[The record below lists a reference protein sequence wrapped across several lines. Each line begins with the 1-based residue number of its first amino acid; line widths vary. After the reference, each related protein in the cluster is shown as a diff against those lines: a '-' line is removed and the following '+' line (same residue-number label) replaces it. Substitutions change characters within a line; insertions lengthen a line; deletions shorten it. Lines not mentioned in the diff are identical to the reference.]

1 MTNLQINPW
10 ELGDN
15 LNSTAIPATCK
26 GKFTLVKMV
35 HPKNKGVRNGIVGT
49 FLMTSYEDD
58 NGNKVELV
66 TATESE
72 AGYKVEFPNGK
83 RSMIGTKFRGPQN
96 DYRFINP
103 KTGKWFQIS
112 KEKLTEEYATTLLAT
127 KVEDWEDKTEVEK
140 DALVDEYLVDMFMFG
155 LSQDLALPVEEDG
168 SFEKP
173 FVGLTTSLY
182 RVSTPPAEGE
192 KYPNVKITKWEKGK
206 PSLDG
211 EHGSVPE
218 ALALAIYN
226 EYLKRDDQK
235 ATDAPF

>member
-1 MTNLQINPW
+1 MTNLNINPW
-10 ELGDN
+10 ELGDD
-15 LNSTAIPATCK
+15 LNSTAIPSTCL
-26 GKFTLVKMV
+26 GNFTVVKLV
-35 HPKNKGVRNGIVGT
+35 HPRNKTVRDGIVGT
-49 FLMTSYEDD
+49 FLMTSYTDD
-58 NGNKVELV
+58 AGNKVELV
-66 TATESE
+66 KATESSD
-72 AGYKVEFPNGK
+72 GYKVEFPFGK
-83 RSMIGTKFRGPQN
+83 RSLIGTKFRGPQN

-103 KTGKWFQIS
+103 KTKKWFQIS
-112 KEKLTEEYATTLLAT
+112 KEKLTVGYANTLLAT
-127 KVEDWEDKTEVEK
+127 KYDDWETKTEVEK
-140 DALVDEYLVDMFMFG
+140 DALIDEYLVGLFMFG

-168 SFEKP
+168 SFVKP

-192 KYPNVKITKWEKGK
+192 KYPNVKVTKWEKGK